1 MKAMFS
7 IVFHPELLYF
17 KYKYDITNL
26 KDVIS
31 SRGAHDWVIYKI
43 IKHTDNTFKNI
54 TLQHI

>member
-54 TLQHI
+54 